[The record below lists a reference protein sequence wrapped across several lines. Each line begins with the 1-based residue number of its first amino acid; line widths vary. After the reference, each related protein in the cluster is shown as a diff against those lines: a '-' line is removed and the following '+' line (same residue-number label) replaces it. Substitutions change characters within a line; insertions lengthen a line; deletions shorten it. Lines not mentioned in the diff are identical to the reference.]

1 MAKAVNKTAATSKKT
16 TPAKA
21 SVPANA
27 MDYSEHE
34 KTYDLF
40 LQMSK
45 WTTVGCVAL
54 LLAMMVGFFLGGGL
68 VGGTLVF
75 AVLIAIAY
83 FIV

>member
-1 MAKAVNKTAATSKKT
+1 MAKAVNKSAAPSKKT

-40 LQMSK
+40 LRMSI

-68 VGGTLVF
+68 IGGSLVF
-75 AVLIAIAY
+75 AILMAVAFFLL
-83 FIV
+83 